1 MVVSVIFHGVVL
13 SFGVCGDLVTG
24 FGERKKKGGE
34 GMNSLGEEIGGIG
47 DRNISYYHLVHIRDI
62 CIIT

>member
-13 SFGVCGDLVTG
+13 SFGVCGDLVTDLG
-24 FGERKKKGGE
+24 RGKRGE